1 MTETTETTE
10 TADMTEKNDKKNKKG
25 KKGKKEPTTIKTRVR
40 FSFFRLLRLGTNATI
55 MTIAFLGILVLLNIV
70 IMRYHL
76 RWDLTATGEFSL
88 SEQSIQIIRSVEQPV
103 EIIGFFPQHD
113 ARYREQQETVESKL
127 KEYTTRSEH
136 ISYRAVDLDADPIT
150 ARMYEV
156 QSPGTLVFQSGN
168 TQEKVMGTQEQ
179 ALTAALLKVTQEAPT
194 TVYFLA
200 GHGERSLEDFGRR
213 DFAMARQLLE
223 QDSFHVERLNLF
235 VTDTIPVTHTVLV
248 VADPFEPPL
257 QPEEEAIIEQYIEQG
272 GRMMLLSD
280 PGSSPPLGD
289 LLARVGL
296 TWNDDVII
304 DQQAQRGLEIAPI
317 VIDYP
322 PHQITEDLQQ
332 RRTVFLSV
340 RSLSRN
346 EMEPAG
352 VTRSTLLQSS
362 PTSQAATDIADGQV
376 RLQPGDRTGP
386 LDFGYA
392 IEGSLAT
399 PGSPTMPDAS
409 QTRARMVVIGDAD
422 FASNELLGAPATV
435 NAALFRNAIAWL
447 AEEEALIS
455 LPPKPEVDRTIMLTP
470 NQERFV
476 LYSSMAGLPLLVLIT
491 GVVVGWLRR

>member
-1 MTETTETTE
+1 MT
-10 TADMTEKNDKKNKKG
+10 DMTEKNDKNDKNDKKG

-88 SEQSIQIIRSVEQPV
+88 SEQSIQIIKSVEQPV
-103 EIIGFFPQHD
+103 HIIGFFPQHD
-113 ARYREQQETVESKL
+113 ARYQEQQETVESKL

-136 ISYRAVDLDADPIT
+136 ISYRAVDLDADPLT

-223 QDSFHVERLNLF
+223 QDNFQVESLNLF
-235 VTDTIPVTHTVLV
+235 VADTIPVTHTVLV
-248 VADPFEPPL
+248 VADPVDPL

-272 GRMMLLSD
+272 GRMLLLSD
-280 PGSSPPLGD
+280 PGSPLPLGD

-322 PHQITEDLQQ
+322 LHQITEDLQQ
-332 RRTVFLSV
+332 RRTIFLSV

-352 VTRSTLLQSS
+352 ITRSTLLQSS

-392 IEGSLAT
+392 IEGSLAA

-435 NAALFRNAIAWL
+435 NAALFRNTIAWL

-455 LPPKPEVDRTIMLTP
+455 LPPKPTVDRTIMLTP
-470 NQERFV
+470 DQERFV